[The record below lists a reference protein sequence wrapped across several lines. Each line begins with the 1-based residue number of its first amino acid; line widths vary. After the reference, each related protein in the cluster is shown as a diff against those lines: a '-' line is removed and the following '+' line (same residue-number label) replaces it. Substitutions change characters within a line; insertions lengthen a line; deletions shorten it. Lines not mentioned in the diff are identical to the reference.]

1 MKPAEILSTFAAAKK
16 IFYMLLLSGPNMG
29 GNELKYVSEC
39 IETGWVSS
47 VGAYVDKFEK
57 LSAEFT
63 GTKYAVATSSGTTA
77 LHTCLVMLG
86 VNANDY
92 VIAPNIT
99 FIATCNS
106 IKYTGAGLILMD
118 ADEQNWQMD
127 LNLLEEFL
135 ENETEQK
142 KGACHLKKDGK
153 RIPVIMPVHV
163 LGNMCDM
170 DRLMALA
177 QKHNLV
183 VLEDSTEALGSY
195 YKGKHAGSFGIMGTF
210 SYNGNKIITTGGGG
224 MIITN
229 DEPLAKKAKH
239 LTTQAKSDPFE
250 YIHDEIGYN
259 YRLVNVAAAMGVA
272 QMEQLPGFLKRKKE
286 IIEFYKN
293 ELSGIGDITWQEVS
307 NDVNPNW
314 WLPTLKTSKQ
324 REVLKLLNDA
334 KMQSRPFWVP
344 MNQLRMFKD
353 ELYYHKT
360 NRSDFIYN
368 HCLSIPCSTNISQAQ
383 LKAVADKIK
392 EAY

>member
-1 MKPAEILSTFAAAKK
+1 
-16 IFYMLLLSGPNMG
+16 MLLLSGPNMG

-57 LSAEFT
+57 LSAEFA
-63 GTKYAVATSSGTTA
+63 GTQYAVATSSGTTA

-86 VNANDY
+86 VTASDY

-106 IKYTGAGLILMD
+106 IKYTGAGLILID
-118 ADEQNWQMD
+118 ADEFNWQMD
-127 LNLLEEFL
+127 LNLLQEFM

-142 KGACHLKKDGK
+142 NGECFYKKNGR

-163 LGNMCDM
+163 LGNICDM

-177 QKHNLV
+177 KKHNLV

-224 MIITN
+224 MIVTHN
-229 DEPLAKKAKH
+229 EAFAKKAKH

-286 IIEFYKN
+286 IIAFYKN
-293 ELSGIGDITWQEVS
+293 ELNSIADISWQQV
-307 NDVNPNW
+307 NDDVNPNW
-314 WLPTLKTSKQ
+314 WLPTIKTTKQ
-324 REVLKLLNDA
+324 RQVLKLLNDA

-353 ELYYHKT
+353 EIYYHKT
-360 NRSDFIYN
+360 DRSDFIYT
-368 HCLSIPCSTNISQAQ
+368 HCLSIPCSTNITQAD

>member
-1 MKPAEILSTFAAAKK
+1 
-16 IFYMLLLSGPNMG
+16 MLLLSGPNMG

-57 LSAEFT
+57 LSAEFA
-63 GTKYAVATSSGTTA
+63 GTQYAVATSSGTTA

-86 VNANDY
+86 VTASDY

-106 IKYTGAGLILMD
+106 IKYTGAGLILID
-118 ADEQNWQMD
+118 ADEFNWQMD
-127 LNLLEEFL
+127 LNLLQEFL

-142 KGACHLKKDGK
+142 NGECFYKKNGR

-163 LGNMCDM
+163 LGNICDM

-177 QKHNLV
+177 KKHNLV

-224 MIITN
+224 MIVTHN
-229 DEPLAKKAKH
+229 EAFAKKAKH

-286 IIEFYKN
+286 IIAFYKN
-293 ELSGIGDITWQEVS
+293 ELNSIADISWQQV
-307 NDVNPNW
+307 NDDVNPNGR
-314 WLPTLKTSKQ
+314 LPTIKRTKQ
-324 REVLKLLNDA
+324 RQVLNFLNDA

-353 ELYYHKT
+353 EIYYHKT
-360 NRSDFIYN
+360 DRSDFIYT
-368 HCLSIPCSTNISQAQ
+368 HCLSIPCSTNITQAD